1 MAKLKIYGGPRS
13 RARRCF
19 WLATELGLD
28 FEQVNVDISKGE
40 QKSPEFLKLNPNGHV
55 PVMDDDGF
63 LLFESL
69 AINLYLAK
77 KHGVPLAPQ
86 NPKDE
91 ALTTQWSFWAVNE
104 IEPHLIIVLLHRM
117 ALPEEKRVAATGDE
131 AEEKL
136 AGPLRV
142 LDAALSERDYLLGNA
157 FTVADLNVAA
167 VLSLALRVSVDL
179 SKFPNA
185 RAWLDSCLGRPAAK
199 AFA

>member
-1 MAKLKIYGGPRS
+1 MAKLKIYGGQRS

-28 FEQVNVDISKGE
+28 FEAVNVDIAKGE

-63 LLFESL
+63 LLFESM
-69 AINLYLAK
+69 AINLYLVK
-77 KHGVPLAPQ
+77 KHGGPLAPKSL
-86 NPKDE
+86 KDE

-104 IEPHLIIVLLHRM
+104 LEPHLITVLLHRVM
-117 ALPEEKRVAATGDE
+117 LPEEKRVASSASE
-131 AEEKL
+131 AEDKL
-136 AGPLRV
+136 QAPLRV
-142 LDAALSERDYLLGNA
+142 LDAAVSDKDYLLGNA

-179 SKFPNA
+179 SNFPNL
-185 RAWLDSCLGRPAAK
+185 RAWLDSCLGREAAK
-199 AFA
+199 AYA

>member
-1 MAKLKIYGGPRS
+1 MAQLKIYGGPRS

-28 FEQVNVDISKGE
+28 FEAVNVDITKGE

-63 LLFESL
+63 RLFESL
-69 AINLYLAK
+69 AINLYLAR
-77 KHGVPLAPQ
+77 KHGGSLAPKSLQ
-86 NPKDE
+86 DE
-91 ALTTQWSFWAVNE
+91 ALATQWSFWAVNE
-104 IEPHLIIVLLHRM
+104 IEPLLITLLLHRVV
-117 ALPEEKRVAATGDE
+117 LPEEKRVPAAAAE

-136 AGPLRV
+136 APPLRV
-142 LDAALSERDYLLGNA
+142 LDAAVSERDYLLGNA

-167 VLSLALRVSVDL
+167 VLSLVLRVGVDL
-179 SKFPNA
+179 STFPNA

-199 AFA
+199 AYA

>member
-19 WLATELGLD
+19 WLATELGVD
-28 FEQVNVDISKGE
+28 FEAVNVDISKGE

-77 KHGVPLAPQ
+77 KHGGPLAPK
-86 NPKDE
+86 NLKEE
-91 ALTTQWSFWAVNE
+91 ALATQWSLWAVNE
-104 IEPHLIIVLLHRM
+104 LEPHLIAMLLHRVV
-117 ALPEEKRVAATGDE
+117 LPEEKRVASTANE
-131 AEEKL
+131 AAEKL
-136 AGPLRV
+136 AAPLRV
-142 LDAALSERDYLLGNA
+142 LDAAVSERDYLLGNA
-157 FTVADLNVAA
+157 FTVADLNVSAL
-167 VLSLALRVSVDL
+167 LSLALRVSLDL
-179 SKFPNA
+179 SNFPNV

-199 AFA
+199 AYA